1 MANRNYNGSF
11 RNYGNQRTQF
21 NMFQYDGPYSTNE
34 INRARE
40 TFSYQFYNNSGRAMR
55 SLKQKM
61 YNSVNFYHQQQIES
75 VIPSCFSVI
84 QEEEEEDFTSNDVN
98 RGHTSGKTVATV
110 TKSQKID
117 IHTIEEDD
125 ELEYN
130 RKDNLT
136 INITNSSKT
145 VNVSKTSS
153 STSVNSTTE
162 PPAKKQRLSNETLTS
177 VETTVVVDNNRN
189 WQNESTEEALVVD
202 SNRNLRNE
210 STQEVLVVDS
220 NRNWQN
226 ESTEE
231 ALVVDSNRNFRTES
245 TQEVLVVD
253 SNRNLQNGSTEEIL
267 DNTDKAAS
275 SKNTS
280 NSCSNDVI
288 LVDSDPSDSILLS
301 SDDDEEDEIEEEEET
316 ELCLMCDLCLHVVRD
331 CTQASKYAMESHFRI
346 SKHNAASLIE
356 AKIEGDKLI
365 PRYVENK
372 HCMSNNSITD
382 CSILPVCP
390 ECNEIHGSV
399 WTCAMHYQQYHNA
412 NVDNVYGL
420 GKVVKRGV
428 CQVSA
433 TPTCPTCNKTFR
445 SNNKLHKHWKVT
457 KHYPFEVPSW
467 NQIMQFTCAE
477 CGRKE
482 QSFITCRGHVL
493 SKHATKKNK
502 ATTNM
507 NYIYLE
513 LTPRLSLLPSKSA
526 FFDQQ
531 IKENQKVVSKALQWV
546 PLSNKKQS
554 RRFRRSLIHK
564 KNDYKR
570 KTKTN
575 IEKETYERF
584 LNKHLNCNKFQY
596 SQKS

>member
-1 MANRNYNGSF
+1 MAKRNYNGSF
-11 RNYGNQRTQF
+11 RNYGNQRNQF
-21 NMFQYDGPYSTNE
+21 NMFQYDGPYSKNE

-61 YNSVNFYHQQQIES
+61 YNSVNFYHQQQMES
-75 VIPSCFSVI
+75 VIPSSFSAI
-84 QEEEEEDFTSNDVN
+84 QEEEEENFTSDDVN
-98 RGHTSGKTVATV
+98 GGHSHTSGKTVATV
-110 TKSQKID
+110 TNTQKID
-117 IHTIEEDD
+117 IHTIEDD

-136 INITNSSKT
+136 INIANLSKT
-145 VNVSKTSS
+145 VKVSKTSS
-153 STSVNSTTE
+153 VNSSTE
-162 PPAKKQRLSNETLTS
+162 PPAKMQRLSNETLTA
-177 VETTVVVDNNRN
+177 VETTVVVDSNRN
-189 WQNESTEEALVVD
+189 LQNESTEQALIVD
-202 SNRNLRNE
+202 SNTNLRN
-210 STQEVLVVDS
+210 
-220 NRNWQN
+220 
-226 ESTEE
+226 
-231 ALVVDSNRNFRTES
+231 ES

-253 SNRNLQNGSTEEIL
+253 SNRNLQNGSTQEIL

-280 NSCSNDVI
+280 NSCSNDVVVVTNDI
-288 LVDSDPSDSILLS
+288 LVDTDSDPSDSILLS
-301 SDDDEEDEIEEEEET
+301 SDDDEENEIEEEEET
-316 ELCLMCDLCLHVVRD
+316 ELCLMCDLCSHVVRD
-331 CTQASKYAMESHFRI
+331 CTQDSKYAMESHFRT
-346 SKHNAASLIE
+346 SKHNAASLID

-382 CSILPVCP
+382 CNILPVCP

-412 NVDNVYGL
+412 NEDNVYGL

-433 TPTCPTCNKTFR
+433 TPTCPTCNETFG
-445 SNNKLHKHWKVT
+445 NNSKLHKHWKVT
-457 KHYPFEVPSW
+457 KHYPFEVPPS
-467 NQIMQFTCAE
+467 NQIMQFTCAD

-482 QSFITCRGHVL
+482 QSFITCRGHIL
-493 SKHATKKNK
+493 SIHATKKNK

-513 LTPRLSLLPSKSA
+513 LTPRLFLLPRKSA

-531 IKENQKVVSKALQWV
+531 IKENQKLVSKALQGV
-546 PLSNKKQS
+546 YLNNKKQA
-554 RRFRRSLIHK
+554 RRLRRSLIHK
-564 KNDYKR
+564 KNEY

-575 IEKETYERF
+575 IEKETYEHF
-584 LNKHLNCNKFQY
+584 LNKQLNYNKFHY

>member
-11 RNYGNQRTQF
+11 RNYGNQRNQF

-98 RGHTSGKTVATV
+98 GGHTSGKTVATV

-136 INITNSSKT
+136 INITNSSKR

-162 PPAKKQRLSNETLTS
+162 PPAKMQRLSNEMLTS

-220 NRNWQN
+220 NRN
-226 ESTEE
+226 
-231 ALVVDSNRNFRTES
+231 
-245 TQEVLVVD
+245 
-253 SNRNLQNGSTEEIL
+253 LQNGSTEEIL
-267 DNTDKAAS
+267 DNTDKATS

-331 CTQASKYAMESHFRI
+331 CTQASKCAMESHFRTN
-346 SKHNAASLIE
+346 KHNAASLIE

-382 CSILPVCP
+382 CNILPVCP

-412 NVDNVYGL
+412 NEDNVYSL

-433 TPTCPTCNKTFR
+433 TPTCPTCNETLG
-445 SNNKLHKHWKVT
+445 SNSKLHKHWKVT
-457 KHYPFEVPSW
+457 NHYPFEVPSW

-513 LTPRLSLLPSKSA
+513 LTPRLSLLPRKSA
-526 FFDQQ
+526 FLDQQ

-596 SQKS
+596 PQKS